1 MRIDCEQCGAAFSI
15 DDSLIS
21 DRGVRAQCPK
31 CGHQKIVKKAEPN
44 PLTSPA
50 PVTAMHQAPPLP
62 SPAPS
67 GAAPNPFA
75 PPSGAANPF
84 GQPSGAA
91 GNPFA
96 PPAGAANPFAPPT
109 GPGPSASPFA
119 PPPAPGPSRPPTSPG
134 FGAALGATD
143 PFGAAAAPAASPFA
157 PQGGAS
163 PFGPPMGSPPPTG
176 GAGANPSGLPS
187 PAPSSAPGFST
198 SPPSMGSP
206 FGAGSAAG
214 ASPFGPPSGANPFTA
229 APGPQPFAPPSPP
242 QSSPPQPAPMD
253 DPFARLGAAPVRPAM
268 GGGGPPAGGTPSPP
282 IAEPA
287 SGLSLGGGRGPP
299 AVDDPFAK
307 LDLGG
312 PTAAPSEAPTPTRWH
327 VKTAAGLDADVDFNQ
342 LRELIRSGTVGAN
355 DEAGIVGEGLKKV
368 SAQPLLAA
376 ALKPVAPPRSVAGA
390 RARSA
395 PNLGRVIAAVAVVG
409 VLGGAGALYKLKPE
423 LFERG
428 SDAGVN
434 PLRGAK
440 ATWEMQFP
448 NPPHTAAEHVDAG
461 RAAMRLDTAAGYRKA
476 DDELR
481 QALIREVG
489 NVTAIAAWVENFSG
503 LPGMQADPETQRL
516 AKEAIAWALRKKPDD
531 ADANRAHGALLLAL
545 QKVDDAQRV
554 LLKARDLDP
563 ANMQTL
569 LVLARSHL
577 ERNPQEALSLVGQV
591 RVKAPELKQAI
602 VVEGAAQRRLGAFK
616 VAREVLAERLG
627 ADPANTGALKEL
639 AKLELDVG
647 NPEQAIEALTRLIAG
662 EERDIDAHLMRAKI
676 AYQVVGGDEGLARA
690 EQFLDVVVQKYDQVA
705 GELLLPVLAH
715 AAWVKG
721 ELGKLDEA
729 VKLGERA
736 RGSDQSHPPALFVLG
751 RIYGL
756 KGETKPAREALERA
770 ATAAASRDTFYEPV
784 VRTELAIA
792 QGADGDLPSAVRSFE
807 QAIEY
812 DPRNVRAHFGLAALY
827 LKNGKTSQGMTMM
840 ARAMQSDPR
849 LPLEKRLL
857 TDYPTSKR
865 DYIAMAD
872 AFRDAKVPAAD
883 TSLAAQKQA
892 TEGILRYHAGQPKEA
907 EVLMRRALAEDQFSH
922 AALLY
927 LGILELDSERL
938 AEARKHLQTAVST
951 TGKGHLVTQLY
962 LARVE
967 VATGDPETARKR
979 LQDVIDQ
986 DGTLVQASYSLGML
1000 LRQQKLEGQALE
1012 ELRKVIKADPDYTP
1026 AKRALAEAG

>member
-15 DDSLIS
+15 DDTMIS

-31 CGHQKIVKKAEPN
+31 CGHQKVVKKAEPN

-50 PVTAMHQAPPLP
+50 PVTAMHQAPPFASPNP
-62 SPAPS
+62 SS
-67 GAAPNPFA
+67 TAPNPFA
-75 PPSGAANPF
+75 PSSAGANPF
-84 GQPSGAA
+84 GQPGGGSA
-91 GNPFA
+91 NPFA
-96 PPAGAANPFAPPT
+96 PPAGAANPFAAPT
-109 GPGPSASPFA
+109 GPGPSASAFA

-134 FGAALGATD
+134 FGAAGGLGAAD
-143 PFGAAAAPAASPFA
+143 PFGAAAAAPSPFA
-157 PQGGAS
+157 PQGGGS
-163 PFGPPMGSPPPTG
+163 PFGPPLGSPPQAVATG
-176 GAGANPSGLPS
+176 GIPSGLPS
-187 PAPSSAPGFST
+187 PAAASAPFST
-198 SPPSMGSP
+198 SPPALSSP
-206 FGAGSAAG
+206 FGPPSAAG
-214 ASPFGPPSGANPFTA
+214 AGPFGPPSGANPFGA
-229 APGPQPFAPPSPP
+229 AQGPPPFAPPP
-242 QSSPPQPAPMD
+242 QPQPAPMD

-268 GGGGPPAGGTPSPP
+268 GGGGPPAGGATGAPTLTTPSDPS
-282 IAEPA
+282 
-287 SGLSLGGGRGPP
+287 SGLALGGGRAP
-299 AVDDPFAK
+299 APVDDPFAR

-312 PTAAPSEAPTPTRWH
+312 PAPPSSEAPAPTRWR
-327 VKTAAGLDADVDFNQ
+327 VKTAAGMDADVDFNQ
-342 LRELIRSGTVGAN
+342 LRELIRAGTVGPN
-355 DEAGIVGEGLKKV
+355 DEAGIVGEALKKV

-390 RARSA
+390 RARAA
-395 PNLGRVIAAVAVVG
+395 PNLGRVIAAVAVIG
-409 VLGGAGALYKLKPE
+409 VVGGAGALFKLKPE

-461 RAAMRLDTAAGYRKA
+461 RAAMRLDTAASYRKA

-489 NVTAIAAWVENFSG
+489 NVAAIAAWVENFSG
-503 LPGMQADPETQRL
+503 LPGMQADPETGRL

-554 LLKARDLDP
+554 LMKARDLDP
-563 ANMQTL
+563 VNMQTL
-569 LVLARSHL
+569 LLLARSHL

-591 RVKAPELKQAI
+591 RTKAPELKQAI

-616 VAREVLAERLG
+616 VAREVLAERLN

-647 NPEQAIEALTRLIAG
+647 NPELAIEALTRLIAG

-676 AYQVVGGDEGLARA
+676 AYQVLGGAEGLTRA
-690 EQFLDVVVQKYDQVA
+690 EQFLDLLVQKYDQVA

-715 AAWVKG
+715 ATWVKG

-736 RGSDQSHPPALFVLG
+736 RGSDASYPPALFVLG
-751 RIYGL
+751 RIHGL
-756 KGETKPAREALERA
+756 KGDTKAAREALERA
-770 ATAAASRDTFYEPV
+770 ATAVASRDSFYEPV
-784 VRTELAIA
+784 VRTELALA
-792 QGADGDLPSAVRSFE
+792 QGADGDLPNAVRSFE

-827 LKNGKTSQGMTMM
+827 LKNDKTSQGMTMM

-849 LPLEKRLL
+849 LALEKRLL
-857 TDYPTSKR
+857 TDYPTTTR
-865 DYIAMAD
+865 DYASMAD
-872 AFRDAKVPAAD
+872 AFRDAKTPAAD

-892 TEGILRYHAGQPKEA
+892 TEGILRYHAGQVKEA
-907 EVLMRRALAEDQFSH
+907 EALMRRALAEDQFSH

-927 LGILELDSERL
+927 LGIIELHDGRL
-938 AEARKHLQTAVST
+938 AEARKHLQTAAST
-951 TGKGHLVTQLY
+951 TGKGHLVTQMY

-967 VATGDPETARKR
+967 VATGAPETARKR

-986 DGTLVQASYSLGML
+986 DGTLVQASYSLGLL
-1000 LRQQKLEGQALE
+1000 LRQMKLEGQALE
-1012 ELRKVIKADPDYTP
+1012 EFRKIIRTDPDYTP
-1026 AKRALAEAG
+1026 AKRALATAG